1 MESLFKLKK
10 QTDKLDNKK
19 SNVKQAEN
27 IWSMLDDMAS
37 SDLDSYK
44 YLKFIFF
51 SIIITFINKI

>member
-1 MESLFKLKK
+1 MESLFKLNK
-10 QTDKLDNKK
+10 QTDKLDNNK

-44 YLKFIFF
+44 YLKLSFFF
-51 SIIITFINKI
+51 S

>member
-1 MESLFKLKK
+1 MESLFKL
-10 QTDKLDNKK
+10 TDKLDNNK

-44 YLKFIFF
+44 YLKLSFFF
-51 SIIITFINKI
+51 S

>member
-1 MESLFKLKK
+1 MESLFKLNK
-10 QTDKLDNKK
+10 QADKLDNKK

-44 YLKFIFF
+44 YLKYFF
-51 SIIITFINKI
+51 FLIKIIY